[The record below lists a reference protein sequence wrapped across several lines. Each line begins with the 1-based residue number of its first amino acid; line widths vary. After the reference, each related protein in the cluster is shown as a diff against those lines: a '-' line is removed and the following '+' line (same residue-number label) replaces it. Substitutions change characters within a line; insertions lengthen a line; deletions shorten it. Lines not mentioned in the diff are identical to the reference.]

1 MVRIHRSAVLV
12 AILLVAA
19 TTPVAGA
26 SPDATFE
33 SERVVVT
40 AGETANVTVELS
52 DTDTAT
58 VTVGSEEVNYIATVL
73 ARDGNGDG
81 TVTVRYNT
89 TAAGHGGAFA
99 AAGDADNVTVESE
112 SEFDADH
119 LLAAGAYD
127 LSVAPGTNAS
137 NATDAGTLVV
147 EAPPE
152 TSTEPVTETSTPS
165 PYVGHVD
172 DIENGVVVAPAR
184 NQTITGT
191 LNVSEGT
198 EIVVTAKKSGEF
210 LKTQATTVGKDG
222 QFRASFDFDDVSTE
236 DPEFTVEIRANDE
249 EVAEINGV
257 LQTPPTTSTTT
268 EQALQDGTT
277 GETTD
282 APQSGDIPGFGL
294 STGVLALAASGLLLF
309 RRR

>member
-33 SERVVVT
+33 SDLVVVT
-40 AGETANVTVELS
+40 AGETADVTLELS

-58 VTVGSEEVNYIATVL
+58 VTVGSEHVNYVATVV

-81 TVTVRYNT
+81 AVTLRYNT

-99 AAGDADNVTVESE
+99 AADDADNVTVESE
-112 SEFDADH
+112 TEFDADH
-119 LLAAGAYD
+119 LLAAGDYG

-137 NATDAGTLVV
+137 NATDVGTLVV

-152 TSTEPVTETSTPS
+152 TSTETVTETSTPS
-165 PYVGHVD
+165 PYAGHVD

-191 LNVSEGT
+191 LNLTEGT
-198 EIVVTAKKSGEF
+198 EIVVTAKKGGEF

-222 QFRASFDFDDVSTE
+222 RFRASFDFDDVSTE
-236 DPEFTVEIRANDE
+236 NSEFNVEIRANDE
-249 EVAEINGV
+249 AVTEITGV
-257 LQTPPTTSTTT
+257 FETPPTTSTT
-268 EQALQDGTT
+268 EQALQDETT